1 MTPLLAT
8 DGVSKRFGGL
18 AALSGVTLDVRAGE
32 IRGLIGPNGSGKS
45 TFFNV
50 LSGVHRADIG
60 TVTFDGAPVQHLPPE
75 RRQQK
80 GLARTFQEIQ
90 LFYDLTVLENVLVG
104 CHRLGRAGV
113 AGALFRPRAVREEEN
128 RLVETARE
136 CLDFVGLLGLEAER
150 ARGIPYGHQ
159 RLLEI
164 ARALASAPRLI
175 LLDEPAA
182 GMNPAETANLMVQ
195 VRRIIER
202 GVTVFLVEHNMRMV
216 MDLCD
221 RITVLNHGQVIAE
234 GEPHKIQGDPAVV
247 EAYLGRPIGGC

>member
-1 MTPLLAT
+1 MTLLVVE
-8 DGVSKRFGGL
+8 GVSKSFGGL
-18 AALSGVTLDVRAGE
+18 AALSNVSLDVKQGE

-50 LSGVHRADIG
+50 VTGIHRADRG
-60 TVTFDGAPVQHLPPE
+60 TILVDGAPIQHLPPE
-75 RRQQK
+75 RRQHL

-104 CHRLGRAGV
+104 CHRLGRAEV
-113 AGALFRPRAVREEEN
+113 AGALFRSSRVRAEEKRFLEG
-128 RLVETARE
+128 ARE
-136 CLDFVGLLGLEAER
+136 CLDFVGLLALEGER

-164 ARALASAPRLI
+164 ARALASEPRLM

-182 GMNPAETANLMVQ
+182 GMNPAETQNLMAQ
-195 VRRIIER
+195 VRRIVQR

-221 RITVLNHGQVIAE
+221 RITVLNHGEVIAE
-234 GEPHKIQGDPAVV
+234 GEPHAIQSHPQVV
-247 EAYLGRPIGGC
+247 EAYLGKPLETC